1 MTKESRKS
9 TTTRVDKFV
18 RVPLDLKG
26 KDFLW
31 PLAFMLTLT
40 MIGLQ
45 FPLGWLFLPL
55 ILLNRLRFDRYDLMI
70 QLTLFLGGY
79 SIMPKVNGIYM
90 IVFYLGVICML
101 LLHKP
106 PVLKKA
112 MWLCIFYFAALTAIA
127 LTSDEAYSI
136 QFQGLSVY
144 MAIVYLFVPFVIF
157 SGREFDI
164 RLFIRKLYI
173 YAFIFCGYYVIDCV
187 LLNGV
192 FFLAADPS
200 WATYGVESTFFNPW
214 IKPLTFGFVRRWPP
228 GLYILFLLVYPT
240 ARMFKLKTWQLLL
253 ILAAI
258 LVCRTFTVMVAL
270 VLGYLLC
277 RSKGRQVLWYNLGF
291 IGGLVAL
298 YHIDSMLPE
307 VNFEG
312 EEGVVTKQSTLRVK
326 SSFDQFL
333 DLDIDKADEE
343 SLAALGT
350 GRGAQIIPKI
360 ELLYRL
366 DRQWLGFGFLSRN
379 LTKRQKYVI
388 ENELYNNPEQAEEVA
403 TGVES
408 TFFQVLLDV
417 GIVGL
422 IVHVL
427 FLVALYLIVCRLPFG
442 LYFLSCELLF
452 VFVGISGFSGMI
464 RIDGLIMVAM
474 VFAAVIMNEKRQLT
488 GFSLPPIKHKKEN
501 ATALQ

>member
-1 MTKESRKS
+1 MTKEPRRSKRA
-9 TTTRVDKFV
+9 VDKFD

-26 KDFLW
+26 REFLW

-55 ILLNRLRFDRYDLMI
+55 ILINRLRFDRYDFMI

-79 SIMPKVNGIYM
+79 SVMPKVNGIYM
-90 IVFYLGVICML
+90 IVFYLGLLCML

-106 PVLKKA
+106 LILKKA
-112 MWLCIFYFAALTAIA
+112 LWLCVFYFVGLTAIA
-127 LTSDEAYSI
+127 LTSDEAFRI

-157 SGREFDI
+157 SGRDFDL
-164 RLFIRKLYI
+164 RYFIRRLYI
-173 YAFIFCGYYVIDCV
+173 YAFIFCGYYVVDCV
-187 LLNGV
+187 LLDGV

-200 WATYGVESTFFNPW
+200 WATYGVESTFYNPW
-214 IKPLTFGFVRRWPP
+214 IKPLSFGFVRRWPP
-228 GLYILFLLVYPT
+228 GLYILILLVYPT
-240 ARMFKLKTWQLLL
+240 ARMLKLKTWQLLL
-253 ILAAI
+253 VLAAV
-258 LVCRTFTVMVAL
+258 LVCRTFTVTMAL
-270 VLGYLLC
+270 IVGYIFC
-277 RSKGRQVLWYNLGF
+277 RSKGRQILWYGIGF
-291 IGGLVAL
+291 VVAL
-298 YHIDSMLPE
+298 VGAYHIDGMLPE

-312 EEGVVTKQSTLRVK
+312 EEGVVTKQSALRVK

-333 DLDIDKADEE
+333 DLDVGKADEE

-350 GRGAQIIPKI
+350 GRGAQIIPKL

-379 LTKRQKYVI
+379 LTKSQKYVI

-417 GIVGL
+417 GITGL

-427 FLVALYLIVCRLPFG
+427 FLIGLYLIVRRLPFG

-452 VFVGISGFSGMI
+452 VFIGISGFSGMI
-464 RIDGLIMVAM
+464 RIDGLIMVSM
-474 VFAAVIMNEKRQLT
+474 VFAAVIMNEKRRLD
-488 GFSLPPIKHKKEN
+488 GFSLPPLKRRIDTLN
-501 ATALQ
+501 VRQI